1 MNVVFAK
8 PPAQRIAV
16 IGSGISGNA
25 AAWALCDRHDVVL
38 YEAEARPGGHSATV
52 DVDYDGR
59 AITVDTG
66 FIVYN
71 DLNYPNLVA
80 LFDALDVPTAESDM
94 SFAVSAHDGRLEW
107 SGQSL
112 SAVFACKRNLVSPRF
127 LGMLR
132 DIVRFNKTARRDLAR
147 GIDASVTLGDYLA
160 ARGFSRSFAAD
171 YLVPMGAAIW
181 SMPADRMLD
190 FPARALIAFFDNH
203 RLIDTAR
210 PQWRTVEGG
219 SRVYVDRLLEKVQ
232 RAGTVR
238 LATPVR
244 RIERDAFGV
253 TVIDETGHRDR
264 FDQVVIATHSDQA
277 LAMLDRPSHQERLIL
292 GAVGYRPNDVYLH
305 RDPRLMPRRRSVWAS
320 WNYLSWPADHPTE
333 GVAVSYWMNRLQPI
347 DRACPL
353 FVTLNPP
360 FEPDPDLTF
369 ATFSYS
375 HPQFDRAA
383 FAAQEALPTI
393 QGANHT
399 HYAGAWAGYGFH
411 EDGLAS
417 GIAVAEALGGS
428 VPWRAPAPA
437 PVFMEAAE

>member
-38 YEAEARPGGHSATV
+38 YEAEARAGGHSATV

-59 AITVDTG
+59 AIAVDTG

-71 DLNYPNLVA
+71 ELNYPNLVS
-80 LFDALDVPTAESDM
+80 LFEVLDIPTATSDM
-94 SFAVSAHDGRLEW
+94 SFAVSARDRKLEW

-112 SAVFACKRNLVSPRF
+112 GSVFACKRNLVSPRF
-127 LGMLR
+127 LRMLR
-132 DIVRFNKTARRDLAR
+132 DIARFNATARSDLAH
-147 GIDASVTLGDYLA
+147 GIDAAVTLADYLVM
-160 ARGFSRSFAAD
+160 RGFSRSFAAD

-181 SMPADRMLD
+181 SMPAERMLD
-190 FPARALIAFFDNH
+190 FPARALLSFFDNH
-203 RLIDTAR
+203 RLIDTER
-210 PQWRTVEGG
+210 PQWRTVKGG
-219 SRVYVDRLLEKVQ
+219 SRVYVHRLLDKVR

-238 LATPVR
+238 LGTPVR
-244 RIERDAFGV
+244 RIERDTFGV
-253 TVIDETGHRDR
+253 TVIDETGHHDR

-277 LAMLDRPSHQERLIL
+277 LALLNRPTHQEREIL
-292 GAVGYRPNDVYLH
+292 GAIGYRPNDVYLH
-305 RDPRLMPRRRSVWAS
+305 RDPRLMPKRRSVWAS
-320 WNYLSWPADHPTE
+320 WNYLSWPADHPAE

-347 DRACPL
+347 DPACPL

-360 FEPDPDLTF
+360 FAPAPELTF
-369 ATFSYS
+369 AKFSYG

-383 FAAQEALPTI
+383 IAAQEALPAI
-393 QGANHT
+393 QGTNHT
-399 HYAGAWAGYGFH
+399 RFAGAWTGYGFH
-411 EDGLAS
+411 EDGLVS

-428 VPWRAPAPA
+428 VPWRRPAPAPA
-437 PVFMEAAE
+437 MLEAAE